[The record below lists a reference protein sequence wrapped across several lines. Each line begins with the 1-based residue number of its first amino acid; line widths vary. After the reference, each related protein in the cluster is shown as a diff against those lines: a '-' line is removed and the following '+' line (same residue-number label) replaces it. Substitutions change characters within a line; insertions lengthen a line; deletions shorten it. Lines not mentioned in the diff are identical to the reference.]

1 MGVRKKMQRRLLK
14 RHRPTQAFKAL
25 WGEREPE
32 SSGTYCGNGAIVAL
46 TVTSLSGL
54 PRHLI
59 PSLAESAEYSFHKLN
74 QVSRILRMASIAVK
88 FYLDRIRSVQTCNIY
103 LSPSHRYI

>member
-1 MGVRKKMQRRLLK
+1 
-14 RHRPTQAFKAL
+14 L

-32 SSGTYCGNGAIVAL
+32 SSGTYSGNGAIVAL

-54 PRHLI
+54 PRHLT

-74 QVSRILRMASIAVK
+74 QVLESLRRTGIAVK
-88 FYLDRIRSVQTCNIY
+88 TYLDRI
-103 LSPSHRYI
+103 